1 MRIIK
6 VFTFT
11 IMLLIVSGLL
21 NQSDNNLS
29 AEELGPPFNCCT
41 NAWADSVYN
50 SLTDDERLGQLFMI
64 AAYSNKDE
72 KHVEQIKKLIKT
84 HHLGGLI
91 FFQGG
96 PVRQAVLTNQYQELS
111 KVPLMI
117 SMDAEW
123 GLGMRLDSTVS
134 YPRQMT
140 LGAIQDNDYIYRMG
154 KIVASQCKRMGVHV
168 NLAPV
173 VDINNNPNNPVI
185 NSRSFGEERQMVT
198 DKGIAY
204 MKGLQDQ
211 NIIAVAKHFP
221 GHGDTDTDSH
231 KALPTINHDRARL
244 DSIEIYPFKELMKNG
259 LAGVMVAHLFIPAL
273 DDRKNVASTLSE
285 PIITGLLKD
294 TLGFEG
300 LIFTDALNMKGVTN
314 FLRPGLVDVEA
325 LKAGNDILLFSE
337 DVPTAFKEIKRAI
350 RKGTITQEEINE
362 RCKRI
367 LYAKQWV
374 GLNKYEPIKVKG
386 IVADLNR
393 PQDIMMKRDL
403 VQESITLL
411 KNNDNILPLH
421 RLDTLKIA
429 ALSIGSKEI
438 TEFQKTLG
446 KYAEIQNFNIP
457 RIFDEE
463 AANKMMEELKHFN
476 LIIVGVH
483 NTNNY
488 PSRKFG
494 ITPQTIELLGRI
506 GRGHEMIVDVFANA
520 YSMKSFRKLPERTS
534 LILSY
539 EEDSENQDLSAQLI
553 FGGIGAHGKMPVS
566 IEGGFQFGEGITTET
581 TRMKYTLPEDVGI
594 WSDKLAMIDSIALR
608 AIRKKATPGCQILVA
623 KDGKIFYQKSFGYH
637 TYDKKIPVKNTD
649 IYDLAS
655 ITKIAASTM
664 SLMKLEG
671 ENKVDIDLS
680 LCDYI
685 PMVDTTEYQNMVIRE
700 MLAHQAGLLP
710 CIFFY
715 TKTMKKGQLQYGMY
729 SPYQSPEFNIRVADK
744 LFLSSTYRDTI
755 YKRILSTKIR
765 KKEYKY
771 SDLGYY
777 LLQKVIETQ
786 TGKSLDNY
794 VTDNFYKRMGLQT
807 MGYKPTER
815 FGLDRIVPTEKDKD
829 FRMRLVHGYVHDPG
843 AAMLGGV
850 AGHAGLFSNSNDLA
864 VLMQMLLDKGVYGG
878 QQYLKEE
885 VIAEFTKC
893 QFCGDK
899 NRKGAGFDRPARLP
913 GQASPVCSCVSQ
925 KSFGHTGFTGT
936 MTWVDPE
943 EGLVYVFLSNRIH
956 PSALNKK
963 LISLNVR
970 TNIQKVIYD
979 AINSG
984 KLADQIVRK

>member
-1 MRIIK
+1 M
-6 VFTFT
+6 
-11 IMLLIVSGLL
+11 
-21 NQSDNNLS
+21 
-29 AEELGPPFNCCT
+29 
-41 NAWADSVYN
+41 
-50 SLTDDERLGQLFMI
+50 
-64 AAYSNKDE
+64 
-72 KHVEQIKKLIKT
+72 
-84 HHLGGLI
+84 
-91 FFQGG
+91 
-96 PVRQAVLTNQYQELS
+96 
-111 KVPLMI
+111 
-117 SMDAEW
+117 
-123 GLGMRLDSTVS
+123 
-134 YPRQMT
+134 
-140 LGAIQDNDYIYRMG
+140 
-154 KIVASQCKRMGVHV
+154 
-168 NLAPV
+168 
-173 VDINNNPNNPVI
+173 
-185 NSRSFGEERQMVT
+185 
-198 DKGIAY
+198 
-204 MKGLQDQ
+204 
-211 NIIAVAKHFP
+211 
-221 GHGDTDTDSH
+221 
-231 KALPTINHDRARL
+231 
-244 DSIEIYPFKELMKNG
+244 
-259 LAGVMVAHLFIPAL
+259 
-273 DDRKNVASTLSE
+273 
-285 PIITGLLKD
+285 
-294 TLGFEG
+294 
-300 LIFTDALNMKGVTN
+300 
-314 FLRPGLVDVEA
+314 
-325 LKAGNDILLFSE
+325 FSE

-755 YKRILSTKIR
+755 YKRILLYL
-765 KKEYKY
+765 ELYK
-771 SDLGYY
+771 
-777 LLQKVIETQ
+777 
-786 TGKSLDNY
+786 
-794 VTDNFYKRMGLQT
+794 
-807 MGYKPTER
+807 
-815 FGLDRIVPTEKDKD
+815 
-829 FRMRLVHGYVHDPG
+829 
-843 AAMLGGV
+843 
-850 AGHAGLFSNSNDLA
+850 
-864 VLMQMLLDKGVYGG
+864 
-878 QQYLKEE
+878 
-885 VIAEFTKC
+885 
-893 QFCGDK
+893 
-899 NRKGAGFDRPARLP
+899 
-913 GQASPVCSCVSQ
+913 
-925 KSFGHTGFTGT
+925 
-936 MTWVDPE
+936 
-943 EGLVYVFLSNRIH
+943 
-956 PSALNKK
+956 
-963 LISLNVR
+963 
-970 TNIQKVIYD
+970 
-979 AINSG
+979 
-984 KLADQIVRK
+984 